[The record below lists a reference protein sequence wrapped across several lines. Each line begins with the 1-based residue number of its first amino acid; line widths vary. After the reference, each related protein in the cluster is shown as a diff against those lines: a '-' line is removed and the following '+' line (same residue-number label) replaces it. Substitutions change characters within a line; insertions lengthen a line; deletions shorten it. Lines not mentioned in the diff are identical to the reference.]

1 MDEVEEPMKSASHLK
16 QLEPTVVLPWPISE
30 IFGERYLIQ
39 KELGRGGV
47 GAVYLA
53 TDERLYSRKVVVKI
67 LLDSSSQNQYLVDK
81 FKHEAEGLSRIK
93 HPSVVSIIDLG
104 ETRGD
109 KKPYLV
115 MEFVEGKTLADEIQ
129 TGGMSFQRAA
139 IFIRQ
144 IAQALSAAHF
154 EGIVHR
160 DLKPANVM
168 IQQLSSKTEQAKLID
183 FGIAK
188 VANPQSAD
196 ATLTPVFMGSPFYM
210 SPEQIEHY
218 ESTSRSDIYT
228 LGVLTFEMLTGV
240 RPFSVDMTSPRWKT
254 ELIAQRRA
262 GVSREKLHTLRNDL
276 PDAAQ
281 TEILRALSYD
291 AMERHQQ
298 VFEFG
303 ESIYRALTNETQPET
318 SKIDLNTLRI
328 DISTQPGTLSFDS
341 HKSIA
346 KPFNRPVE
354 SFERLWS
361 NSTFT
366 DRIRPLSLKSRR
378 EERSQQR
385 RGLGAK
391 PKRAQYAYHLGDEL
405 CLAFDLNRDGYLT
418 LLDEGPEGVIYCL
431 CPSQF
436 APDMRIRSGRFYLPE
451 EGSAYSAFELSGT
464 PGNEKLL
471 AIISDEPLGLD
482 WFSHDADTPARVVS
496 GDDIEYLFARLEELG
511 QGRWT
516 ALSSYFEVNA

>member
-1 MDEVEEPMKSASHLK
+1 MDEVEGSKSASHLK
-16 QLEPTVVLPWPISE
+16 QFNPTVVLPWPIGE

-39 KELGRGGV
+39 KELGRGGI

-67 LLDSSSQNQYLVDK
+67 LLDTPSQNQYLVNK

-93 HPSVVSIIDLG
+93 HPNVVSIIDLG
-104 ETRGD
+104 ETRDD
-109 KKPYLV
+109 KRLYLV

-129 TGGMSFQRAA
+129 TGGMNFQRAA
-139 IFIRQ
+139 VFIRQ
-144 IAQALSAAHF
+144 IAQGLSAAHF

-168 IQQLSSKTEQAKLID
+168 IQQLSDKTEQAKLID

-188 VANPQSAD
+188 VLNPQSAD
-196 ATLTPVFMGSPFYM
+196 ATVIPVFMGSPLYM

-218 ESTSRSDIYT
+218 ESTSHSDIYA
-228 LGVLTFEMLTGV
+228 LGVLAFEMLTGV
-240 RPFSVDMTSPRWKT
+240 HPFLVDMTSPRWRT

-262 GVSREKLHTLRNDL
+262 GVSREKLHRLRNDL

-281 TEILRALSYD
+281 TEILRALSYV

-303 ESIYRALTNETQPET
+303 ESIYRALTNETQPEA
-318 SKIDLNTLRI
+318 SKIDLATLRL
-328 DISTQPGTLSFDS
+328 DLSSQPGTLLFDS
-341 HKSIA
+341 HPSIA
-346 KPFNRPVE
+346 KPFNRARE
-354 SFERLWS
+354 SFDRLWS

-366 DRIRPLSLKSRR
+366 DRIRPISLKAKR

-391 PKRAQYAYHLGDEL
+391 PKRAQYSYRLGDEL
-405 CLAFDLNRDGYLT
+405 CLAFDIRREGYLT
-418 LLDEGPEGVIYCL
+418 LMDQGPEGILYCL
-431 CPSQF
+431 TPSQF
-436 APDMRIRSGRFYLPE
+436 APNTRIESGRFYLPQE
-451 EGSAYSAFELSGT
+451 ESPYPAFELSGSV
-464 PGNEKLL
+464 GKEKLL
-471 AIISDEPLGLD
+471 AIITDEPLGLD
-482 WFSHDADTPARVVS
+482 WLSHDADIPARVVS
-496 GDDIEYLFARLEELG
+496 ADDIEYLFARLGELG
-511 QGRWT
+511 EDRWHGL
-516 ALSSYFEVNA
+516 ASYFEIRS